1 MTNPFKEKPVDLKKT
16 IDSWD
21 KMCLKPYDKN
31 SVDAFTKTR
40 IILMS
45 GTEFE
50 QNWFMHNMQRHTDNN
65 DLRRDI
71 AFLRRLEQQQQK
83 KMASLKPCNESI
95 LETTITY
102 EQLAVDLTAALAMN
116 EKDKYVKAALDFAL
130 LEDFDHLYRYSDLL
144 EFDMG
149 IKAEKLVN
157 GYTEIMPARPT
168 IAHHRHP
175 FDEVRRH
182 ISKSAELST
191 KLCVNII
198 TAAEQQTMNYYMNV
212 GQFYGNEY
220 GRALYSEI
228 AMVEE
233 AHVTEYGSLIDTNCT
248 WLEGLLMHE
257 YTECYLYYSCMKDE
271 TDDYIKNVWKE
282 LYEQEVGHLH
292 YAAELLRKYE
302 KKDPESVISCGEFP
316 DLLTFQPNI
325 EYVRNVLADTVN
337 NTADVEDYVN
347 VCKLGKDARFYEY
360 QSIVNPSAEIEPSHK
375 FMNMYIKSNG
385 KDYRYEVKENPIEC
399 LRDRKTDNYTLGIEC
414 DKKTK

>member
-1 MTNPFKEKPVDLKKT
+1 MTNPFKEKPVDLCKT

-21 KMCLKPYDKN
+21 KLCLKPYDKN
-31 SVDAFTKTR
+31 STDAFTKTR
-40 IILMS
+40 IILMN

-50 QNWFMHNMQRHTDNN
+50 QNWFMHNMSRHTDNN

-83 KMASLKPCNESI
+83 KLASLKPLDETI
-95 LETTITY
+95 LETTIGY

-116 EKDKYVKAALDFAL
+116 EKDEYVKAALNFAL

-157 GYTEIMPARPT
+157 GYTELMPARPT
-168 IAHHRHP
+168 IAHHRDPH
-175 FDEVRRH
+175 DEIRRH
-182 ISKSAELST
+182 INSKSADLAT

-198 TAAEQQTMNYYMNV
+198 TGAEQQTMNYYMNV

-220 GRALYSEI
+220 GRALYTEI

-233 AHVTEYGSLIDTNCT
+233 EHVTEYGSLIDTNCT

-257 YTECYLYYSCMKDE
+257 YTECYLYYSCYKDE
-271 TDDYIKNVWKE
+271 KDEYIKDIWRQ

-292 YAAELLRKYE
+292 YAADLLRKYE
-302 KKDPESVISCGEFP
+302 KKDPECVIPCGNFP

-325 EYVRNVLADTVN
+325 KYVRNVLANTVN
-337 NTADVEDYVN
+337 NTADVEDYIN
-347 VCKLGKDARFYEY
+347 VCELDKNSRFYQY
-360 QSIVNPSAEIEPSHK
+360 QAKVNPSPDSEPSHK
-375 FMNMYIKSNG
+375 FMNMYIKDNG
-385 KDYRYEVKENPIEC
+385 KDYRYEVDENPIES
-399 LRDRKTDNYTLGIEC
+399 LRCRTEDNINVGIKC
-414 DKKTK
+414 GK